1 MSRPEPPSAQRAPQV
16 PRRDER
22 AHPLAAALQLLL
34 PLVLMAALLAAAGG
48 ALWSG
53 ARWLLATEDG
63 ARWLLGVLPGVQVQG
78 LRGTLLGPRLEAD
91 LLQVHWGRTGE
102 QVRIEGLALQG
113 IEWHRPA
120 EPGLWLELA
129 LERAT
134 ARRVVLD
141 TGAAAARPLPQPAS
155 LAAPLRA
162 RVAAAALDELRID
175 ALAPL
180 AALSASGVTFDGR
193 KGARHVVEQ
202 AAAQGWGLAM
212 RAGGS
217 IGNAAPLPVQLE
229 GRVEPV
235 LPAGA
240 HAPWTATLHAQGPLA
255 RIALAATLRGRPGG
269 TTKRGAAP
277 PAPAQ
282 LDAEAELRL
291 LEARP
296 LQRVR
301 ARTEALDL
309 AALFAGAPVT
319 RLAGDIDLAAPAPD
333 QPITATLH
341 LENRLPGRW
350 NERRL
355 PLARLALELRG
366 ELARPTRLEAPQ
378 FALELAD
385 ARGSAGRLSGRLVW
399 DRHEL
404 QLDARL
410 DGIEPQRL
418 DGRAA
423 AMALSGPLAL
433 QLHGLPSPDP
443 QDQARPPPWR
453 ADARLALDGRIEGAP
468 TAVRLEAEG
477 SASAGRFELARLHA
491 KAGSAS
497 ADLAA
502 TLARAA
508 SDDWSL
514 SSRGSV
520 DDFDP
525 LPWWPGAAGGAWRQG
540 PHRIDADWQLEL
552 RAPGDARRM
561 APLALLQSLAGSGRV
576 RVHDSVLAGVAL
588 AADVTLANAAAG
600 AGGAATST
608 LQARIDAAGNL
619 LAIDGRAD
627 ASGSGQNDRWQVSVQ
642 ADQLAA
648 LAPLARLDPA
658 LAEWLPRQGSAKVK
672 IAAEGRWPNMA
683 SDGDAHI
690 ERLQAGTL
698 ALARG
703 DLQWRLQVGR
713 GAGDAAPLALG
724 ARLSGLQLG
733 GQRADQ
739 LRAELRGTLAA
750 HRIELLGTL
759 PLVPP
764 AALAQLLGAGAAR
777 GTRALLEAQGSWQGS
792 PGGGGHW
799 RAQVDRV
806 AVGPWDGSSAPDA
819 PLTGALWAD
828 ARTLRAELDVGRD
841 GALTTLQAEPGRLQL
856 AAGALALRWDAVQ
869 ADLRGARAAFELR
882 ADIEP
887 FALAPLLAR
896 AQPAMGWAGDLRLAA
911 RVAVKAGERFDA
923 DLAFERRDGDLHIDS
938 GEGAQLL
945 GLSEFRL
952 ALSAHDGVW
961 DFSPVFSGRSLG
973 DIRGSLRARTTPQ
986 ARWPQADAALEGRIQ
1001 ARVADIGIWTSWV
1014 PPGWRLV
1021 GEMHTTASVGGRFGA
1036 PTYTGELA
1044 GSGLG
1049 VRNLL
1054 QGVNV
1059 SDGELQV
1066 RLDGDSA
1073 RIERFSFKGGDGRV
1087 QIGGG
1092 ASFGTSPSAR
1102 LELEAERFR
1111 VLGRVDRQLS
1121 LSGRAALALGTESGR
1136 LDGSLRVDDGLFDFG
1151 SADAPTL
1158 DDDVSV
1164 HEARPAQA
1172 GPAAPQPPRPRYAFA
1187 LALDVD
1193 LGEQVRA
1200 RGRGV
1205 ETGLRGKLRITNPGG
1220 RLAVNGS
1227 IHTDHGTYAA
1237 YGQKLEIERGTIAF
1251 AGVPDNPRLDIL
1263 AIRPNLDTRVGVL
1276 ISGSAQAP
1284 RVRLYAEPDMSESD
1298 KLSWLLLGRASEGL
1312 GRNDTAIIQRAAV
1325 ALLAG
1330 EGEAPTDSLLRR
1342 LGLDDLSVRQSD
1354 TDVHA
1359 TVISLGK
1366 QLSRRWYVGYERSVN
1381 ATTGTWQLVYRIAQR
1396 LTVRAQSGFENS
1408 LDIMWTWRL
1417 QEPRAVPGERKS
1429 VPARTP

>member
-1 MSRPEPPSAQRAPQV
+1 VS
-16 PRRDER
+16 RRDER

-34 PLVLMAALLAAAGG
+34 PLLLMAVLLAAAGG

-63 ARWLLGVLPGVQVQG
+63 ARWLLGALPGVQAQG
-78 LRGTLLGPRLEAD
+78 VRGTLLGPRLEAER
-91 LLQVHWGRTGE
+91 LQVHWGSAGE

-113 IEWHRPA
+113 LAWRWRG
-120 EPGLWLELA
+120 EPGLWVELEV
-129 LERAT
+129 ERAA
-134 ARRVVLD
+134 ARRVVVD
-141 TGAAAARPLPQPAS
+141 TGPAGARPLPQPAS
-155 LAAPLRA
+155 LTAPLRA
-162 RVAAAALDELRID
+162 YVAAAALDELHID
-175 ALAPL
+175 ALGPL
-180 AALSASGVTFDGR
+180 TALTARGVTFDGR
-193 KGARHVVEQ
+193 KGARHGVAQ
-202 AAAQGWGLAM
+202 AAARGWGLAM
-212 RAGGS
+212 QAAGS
-217 IGNAAPLPVQLE
+217 IGNTAPLPVQLE

-235 LPAGA
+235 AAAGER
-240 HAPWTATLHAQGPLA
+240 APWTATLRAQGPLA
-255 RIALAATLRGRPGG
+255 RIALAATLRGLPGSAS
-269 TTKRGAAP
+269 KRAGAP
-277 PAPAQ
+277 PAAAQ

-309 AALFAGAPVT
+309 AALVAGAPVT
-319 RLAGDIDLAAPAPD
+319 RLAGEIDLAAPAPD
-333 QPITATLH
+333 QPITATVRLD
-341 LENRLPGRW
+341 NRLPGRW
-350 NERRL
+350 DQQRL

-366 ELARPTRLEAPQ
+366 ELARPTRLEAPR
-378 FALELAD
+378 FELDLAD
-385 ARGSAGRLSGRLVW
+385 ARGRAGQLGGKLVW
-399 DRHEL
+399 DGHEL

-410 DGIEPQRL
+410 AGLEPQRL

-423 AMALSGPLAL
+423 AMSLSGPLAL
-433 QLHGLPSPDP
+433 QLRGLPSPDP
-443 QDQARPPPWR
+443 QDRRPPPAWH
-453 ADARLALDGRIEGAP
+453 AAAKLALDGRIEGAP

-491 KAGSAS
+491 KAGAAT

-502 TLARAA
+502 TLARAERGG
-508 SDDWSL
+508 WSL

-525 LPWWPGAAGGAWRQG
+525 LPWWPGSAGSVWRRG

-552 RAPGDARRM
+552 RAPGDARSL
-561 APLALLQSLAGSGRV
+561 APLALLQSLTGSGRL
-576 RVHDSVLAGVAL
+576 RLHDSVLAGVPL
-588 AADVTLANAAAG
+588 AADLSLASTAAG
-600 AGGAATST
+600 SGGGATST
-608 LQARIDAAGNL
+608 LQARIDAAGNQL
-619 LAIDGRAD
+619 TIDGLAD
-627 ASGSGQNDRWQVSVQ
+627 AFGSGQSDRWRVTVQ
-642 ADQLAA
+642 ADRLAA

-658 LAEWLPRQGSAKVK
+658 LAEWLPRQGSATLK

-713 GAGDAAPLALG
+713 GASDEAPLSLTALV
-724 ARLSGLQLG
+724 SGLRLG

-777 GTRALLEAQGSWQGS
+777 GTRALLQAQGAWQGS

-799 RAQVDRV
+799 RARIDRV

-819 PLTGALWAD
+819 PLAGALWAD
-828 ARTLRAELDVGRD
+828 ARTLRAEFGVGRD
-841 GALTTLQAEPGRLQL
+841 GALETLQAEPGRLQL

-882 ADIEP
+882 ADVEP

-896 AQPAMGWAGDLRLAA
+896 AQPAMGWTGDLLLAA

-923 DLAFERRDGDLHIDS
+923 DLTFERRDGDLHIDS

-952 ALSAHDGVW
+952 ALRAHDGVW

-973 DIRGSLRARTTPQ
+973 DIRGSLRARTTPE

-1021 GEMHTTASVGGRFGA
+1021 GAMQTSASIGGRFGA

-1087 QIGGG
+1087 QIGGT
-1092 ASFGTSPSAR
+1092 ASLGTSPSAR

-1121 LSGRAALALGTESGR
+1121 LSGRAALTLGTESGR

-1164 HEARPAQA
+1164 HETRPAQA

-1220 RLAVNGS
+1220 RLAVDGS

-1237 YGQKLEIERGTIAF
+1237 YGQKLDIERGTIAF

-1284 RVRLYAEPDMSESD
+1284 RVRLYSEPDMSDSD

-1342 LGLDDLSVRQSD
+1342 LGLDDLSLRQSD

-1396 LTVRAQSGFENS
+1396 LTVRAQSGFENA

-1417 QEPRAVPGERKS
+1417 QEPRTEGSVRKS
-1429 VPARTP
+1429 VPARAP

>member
-1 MSRPEPPSAQRAPQV
+1 MSKPGLHAEHASGAAP
-16 PRRDER
+16 RGDER
-22 AHPLAAALQLLL
+22 ARPLATALRLLL
-34 PLVLMAALLAAAGG
+34 PLALMAALLAAAGG
-48 ALWSG
+48 ALWGG

-63 ARWLLGVLPGVQVQG
+63 ARWLLGALPGVQAQG

-91 LLQVHWGRTGE
+91 RLQVHWGSAGE

-113 IEWHRPA
+113 LAWRWRG
-120 EPGLWLELA
+120 EPGLWVELEV
-129 LERAT
+129 ERA
-134 ARRVVLD
+134 AAQRVVVD
-141 TGAAAARPLPQPAS
+141 SGPAGARPLPQPAS
-155 LAAPLRA
+155 LTAPLRA
-162 RVAAAALDELRID
+162 HVAAAALDELHID
-175 ALAPL
+175 ALTPL
-180 AALSASGVTFDGR
+180 TALTARGVTFDGR
-193 KGARHVVEQ
+193 KGARHVVAQ

-212 RAGGS
+212 QAAGS
-217 IGNAAPLPVQLE
+217 IGNTAPLPVQLE
-229 GRVEPV
+229 GRVEPAAA
-235 LPAGA
+235 AGER
-240 HAPWTATLHAQGPLA
+240 APWTATLRAQGPLA
-255 RIALAATLRGRPGG
+255 RIALAATLRGLPGSAS
-269 TTKRGAAP
+269 KRAGAP
-277 PAPAQ
+277 PAAAQ
-282 LDAEAELRL
+282 IDAEAELRL

-309 AALFAGAPVT
+309 AALVAGAPVT
-319 RLAGDIDLAAPAPD
+319 RLAGELDLAAPAPG
-333 QPITATLH
+333 QPITATLR
-341 LENRLPGRW
+341 LDNGLPGRW
-350 NERRL
+350 DQQRL

-366 ELARPTRLEAPQ
+366 ELARPTRLEAPR
-378 FALELAD
+378 FELELAD
-385 ARGSAGRLSGRLVW
+385 ARGRAGQLGGKLVW
-399 DRHEL
+399 DGHEL

-410 DGIEPQRL
+410 AGLEPQRL

-423 AMALSGPLAL
+423 AMSLSGPLAL
-433 QLHGLPSPDP
+433 QLRGLPSPDP
-443 QDQARPPPWR
+443 QDRRPLPAWH
-453 ADARLALDGRIEGAP
+453 AAAKLALDGRIEAAP

-491 KAGSAS
+491 KAGAAT

-502 TLARAA
+502 TLARAERGG
-508 SDDWSL
+508 WSL

-525 LPWWPGAAGGAWRQG
+525 LPWWPGSAGSVWRRG

-552 RAPGDARRM
+552 RAPGNARSL
-561 APLALLQSLAGSGRV
+561 APLALLQSLAGSGRL
-576 RVHDSVLAGVAL
+576 RLHDSVLAGVPL
-588 AADVTLANAAAG
+588 AADLSLANAAAG
-600 AGGAATST
+600 AGGSATST

-619 LAIDGRAD
+619 LTIDGQAD
-627 ASGSGQNDRWQVSVQ
+627 AFGSGQSDRWRVTVQ
-642 ADQLAA
+642 ADRLAA

-658 LAEWLPRQGSAKVK
+658 LADWLPRQGSATVK

-713 GAGDAAPLALG
+713 GAGDEAPLSLTALV
-724 ARLSGLQLG
+724 SGLQLG
-733 GQRADQ
+733 GQRADR
-739 LRAELRGTLAA
+739 LRAELHGTLAA

-764 AALAQLLGAGAAR
+764 AALAQLLGGGTAR
-777 GTRALLEAQGSWQGS
+777 GTRALLSAQGAWQGS
-792 PGGGGHW
+792 AGGGGRW

-806 AVGPWDGSSAPDA
+806 AVGPWDGNSAPDA
-819 PLTGALWAD
+819 PLADALWAD
-828 ARTLRAELDVGRD
+828 ARALRAELGFGRD
-841 GALTTLQAEPGRLQL
+841 GALETLQAEPGRLQL
-856 AAGALALRWDAVQ
+856 AAGALALRWDTVQ
-869 ADLRGARAAFELR
+869 ADLRAARAAFELR
-882 ADIEP
+882 ADVEP

-896 AQPAMGWAGDLRLAA
+896 AQPTMGWAGDLRLAA

-973 DIRGSLRARTTPQ
+973 DIRGTLRARTTPE
-986 ARWPQADAALEGRIQ
+986 ARWPLADAALDGQIQ
-1001 ARVADIGIWTSWV
+1001 ARVADIGIWTNWV

-1021 GEMHTTASVGGRFGA
+1021 GQMRTTASIGGRFGA
-1036 PTYTGELA
+1036 PTYTGELS

-1059 SDGELQV
+1059 SEGELQV
-1066 RLDGDSA
+1066 LLAGDSA
-1073 RIERFSFKGGDGRV
+1073 RIERFSARGGDGRV
-1087 QIGGG
+1087 QLGGSASLG
-1092 ASFGTSPSAR
+1092 ASPSVR

-1121 LSGRAALALGTESGR
+1121 LSGRAALELGTAAGR

-1158 DDDVSV
+1158 DDDVTV
-1164 HEARPAQA
+1164 HDARPAQA
-1172 GPAAPQPPRPRYAFA
+1172 RPAEPQPPRPRYAFA

-1193 LGEQVRA
+1193 LGDQVRA

-1205 ETGLRGKLRITNPGG
+1205 ETRLRGGLRITNPGG

-1227 IHTDHGTYAA
+1227 IHTDQGSYAA
-1237 YGQKLEIERGTIAF
+1237 YGQKLDIERGTIAF
-1251 AGVPDNPRLDIL
+1251 AGTPDNPRLDIL

-1284 RVRLYAEPDMSESD
+1284 RVRLYSEPDMSESD

-1354 TDVHA
+1354 SDVHA

-1396 LTVRAQSGFENS
+1396 LTVRAQSGFENA

-1417 QEPRAVPGERKS
+1417 QEPRTEGSVRKS
-1429 VPARTP
+1429 VPARAP